1 MTKRKIK
8 SDGLGGML
16 GISQTLGLGA
26 EKRLMYRKFYL
37 LFISLLVSYHIYN
50 YTYHIHCLSAM
61 IILQRTNELYKTIQN
76 PYIKLKLNAYKNTR
90 FTLYCI
96 SVLIL
101 CNFLLWL
108 STLLLLS
115 GAFTPIPVQT
125 LSKLTLV
132 YLVYLAL

>member
-1 MTKRKIK
+1 
-8 SDGLGGML
+8 ML

-26 EKRLMYRKFYL
+26 DKRLIYRKFNL
-37 LFISLLVSYHIYN
+37 LIISLLVSYHIDN
-50 YTYHIHCLSAM
+50 YTYYIHCLSAM

-76 PYIKLKLNAYKNTR
+76 PYIKLKPNAYKNTR

-96 SVLIL
+96 SILIL
-101 CNFLLWL
+101 CNFFLWL

-115 GAFTPIPVQT
+115 GEIHPILVQT

-132 YLVYLAL
+132 YLVCLAL